1 MVHDLKFLALGLTG
15 LHSLGLLGMAGC
27 NGGNADTSST
37 SNDEIGDGDSTS
49 NGELSDDGPQIICMP
64 GETRCANE
72 NTIETCAP
80 TGLKWDPE
88 FCPANDTCM
97 PCAAEDPEC
106 TGASCV
112 GPCQSTSDVPSSA
125 GCSFFSTGML
135 INASTNG
142 SIEDASDAVVLAN
155 PNTEGDATVQIYL
168 APKGS
173 NVEQPVGDPI
183 LLAPGETYLFVF
195 GEDLTD
201 NQSGGAGTSKY
212 QSGGVYHFVSDL
224 PIIAYQHTPL
234 TEVGSNESS
243 LLLPEENL
251 RQDYVVYNHTPYAE
265 PGYFVVVAVE
275 NQTTVRWWPTVET
288 AGNNLPL
295 PFVQAGEMGEYKLNR
310 LDTMRIA
317 ASANLDRP
325 ECDQDL
331 SGTVIESDK
340 PIMVYSAVVGAR
352 VPYCN
357 STGCTNN
364 PQVLVSVEGCSPVPY
379 MEDLACCNTT
389 DHIQE
394 VNIPLDYWGKTY
406 VGAHSPL
413 RGTEQH
419 YWRVFAGDDDVT
431 ITTDPPQ
438 PGTPIALAKRGNYAD
453 LVVPNGVSV
462 VFEGDKPFM
471 PVQYTTLHI
480 YANDMGDPAMAQAIP
495 VEQFLSRYAFVTGIG
510 YDVHYVQV
518 IHELGSAPVYVD
530 GIPVSDFYS
539 VGAYEVSDT
548 VVDEGSHEI
557 RSDDPFGIVQWGYD
571 GKKVGDNAPSAYG
584 YPGGMK
590 VEQIFI
596 P

>member
-1 MVHDLKFLALGLTG
+1 MAYDKLLPPGLASVLALALVGCPTPSTDDGL
-15 LHSLGLLGMAGC
+15 
-27 NGGNADTSST
+27 D
-37 SNDEIGDGDSTS
+37 DEISPDDEVNPDDEVGT
-49 NGELSDDGPQIICMP
+49 DDGPLIVCMP
-64 GETRCANE
+64 GETRCADAS
-72 NTIETCAP
+72 TLETCAA
-80 TGLKWDPE
+80 TGLSWE
-88 FCPANDTCM
+88 QSFCDANDSCM
-97 PCAAEDPEC
+97 PCSAEDPEC
-106 TGASCV
+106 TGAVCV
-112 GPCQSTSDVPSSA
+112 GPCESSQDVPSSA
-125 GCSFFSTGML
+125 GCSFFATGML
-135 INASTNG
+135 ISASQGG

-183 LLAPGETYLFVF
+183 LLAPGETFLFVF
-195 GEDLTD
+195 EEDLTD
-201 NQSGGAGTSKY
+201 NQSNGGGTSKY
-212 QSGGVYHFVSDL
+212 QSGGVYHVVSDL

-234 TEVGSNESS
+234 TEVGTNESS
-243 LLLPEENL
+243 LLIPEENL
-251 RQDYVVYNHTPYAE
+251 RQDYVIYNHTPYAE

-275 NQTTVRWWPTVET
+275 NQTTVRWTPTVET

-295 PFVQAGEMGEYKLNR
+295 PFVEAGQTGEYKLNR

-317 ASANLDRP
+317 ASANLGRP
-325 ECDQDL
+325 ECQQDL

-340 PIMVYSAVVGAR
+340 PIMVLSAVVGAR

-364 PQVLVSVEGCSPVPY
+364 PQVLESIPGCEPPEY
-379 MEDLACCNTT
+379 LEDLACCSTT

-394 VNIPLDYWGKTY
+394 VNIPLDYWGKLY

-413 RGTEQH
+413 RGTEEH
-419 YWRVFAGDDDVT
+419 YWRVFAGDDNVT

-438 PGTPIALAKRGNYAD
+438 PGTPIVLAKRGDYAE
-453 LVVPNGVSV
+453 LVLPNATSV

-471 PVQYTTLHI
+471 PVQYTTIHI
-480 YANDMGDPAMAQAIP
+480 YANDMGDPAMAQSIP

-510 YDVHYVQV
+510 YDIHYVQV
-518 IHELGSAPVYVD
+518 IREAGAAPVYVD
-530 GIPVSDFYS
+530 GTEVGGYYMIGNFEISD
-539 VGAYEVSDT
+539 
-548 VVDEGSHEI
+548 VVVEEGSHEI
-557 RSDDPFGIVQWGYD
+557 RSDDPFGIIQWGYD
-571 GKKVGDNAPSAYG
+571 GKKMGDNAPSAYG